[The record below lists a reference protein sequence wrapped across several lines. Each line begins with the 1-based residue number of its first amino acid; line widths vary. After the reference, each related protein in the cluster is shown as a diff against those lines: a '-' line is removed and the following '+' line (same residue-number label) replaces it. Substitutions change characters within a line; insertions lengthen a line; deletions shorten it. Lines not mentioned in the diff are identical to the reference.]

1 MHPNGLRAPHRQQR
15 LGDMAVRIAPVK
27 LVWVEA
33 LSISD
38 ELFSERF
45 GWSVAPGWIGF
56 PEALPHALEAA
67 RSTDEDV
74 WGSHLIFDDEVLVGF
89 GGFKGP
95 PRDGIVEIGYAVSPS
110 RQGRG
115 VATAATRLL
124 VQQARSAGI
133 ETVIAHTLAEFNPS
147 TTVLQRCGF
156 LRVAT
161 TPDPDGQVDQEVW
174 RWELTADPTGAQPDP

>member
-1 MHPNGLRAPHRQQR
+1 MVFPCTHRAAKTWRHGGPH
-15 LGDMAVRIAPVK
+15 APVK

-56 PEALPHALEAA
+56 PEALPHALEAV
-67 RSTDEDV
+67 RRTDEDV

-95 PRDGIVEIGYAVSPS
+95 PRDGIVEIGLASVAVTSGS
-110 RQGRG
+110 GRCHSCDP
-115 VATAATRLL
+115 ATGSAGRH
-124 VQQARSAGI
+124 SAGI

-156 LRVAT
+156 LRVT
-161 TPDPDGQVDQEVW
+161 TT
-174 RWELTADPTGAQPDP
+174 RNT

>member
-1 MHPNGLRAPHRQQR
+1 MSCSANDSAGRWRR
-15 LGDMAVRIAPVK
+15 VGSGSR
-27 LVWVEA
+27 
-33 LSISD
+33 
-38 ELFSERF
+38 
-45 GWSVAPGWIGF
+45 
-56 PEALPHALEAA
+56 EALPHALEAA

-74 WGSHLIFDDEVLVGF
+74 WGSHLIFDDDLLVGF

-124 VQQARSAGI
+124 IQQARSAGV
-133 ETVIAHTLAEFNPS
+133 ETVVAHTLAEFNPS

-156 LRVAT
+156 RSGRDNT
-161 TPDPDGQVDQEVW
+161 
-174 RWELTADPTGAQPDP
+174 RS

>member
-1 MHPNGLRAPHRQQR
+1 
-15 LGDMAVRIAPVK
+15 MAVRIAPVK

-74 WGSHLIFDDEVLVGF
+74 WGSHLIFDDDLLVGF

-124 VQQARSAGI
+124 IQQARSAGI
-133 ETVIAHTLAEFNPS
+133 ETVVAHTLAEFNPS
-147 TTVLQRCGF
+147 TTVLQRCDF
-156 LRVAT
+156 RQVAT

-174 RWELTADPTGAQPDP
+174 RWILTADPTCDPPDS